1 MLSLAHIRRRAAR
14 RTGLLRRLSDLVA
27 INRSRARLAVLDD
40 HMLRDIGLSRDE
52 ALCEADRPFWDAPSH
67 WKR

>member
-1 MLSLAHIRRRAAR
+1 MLSLAHIRRRTTR
-14 RTGLLRRLSDLVA
+14 RAGLLRRLSELLAV
-27 INRSRARLAVLDD
+27 NRSRARLAVLDD

-52 ALCEADRPFWDAPSH
+52 ALREADRPFWDAPSH

>member
-14 RTGLLRRLSDLVA
+14 RAGLFRRLSDLVA

-52 ALCEADRPFWDAPSH
+52 ALREADRPFWDAPSH

>member
-1 MLSLAHIRRRAAR
+1 MLSLAHIRRRTTR
-14 RTGLLRRLSDLVA
+14 RAGLLRRLSDLLAV
-27 INRSRARLAVLDD
+27 NRSRARLAVLDD

-52 ALCEADRPFWDAPSH
+52 ALREADRPFWDAPSH